1 MSDVWVLG
9 THLQE
14 GNSGSLVRADAI
26 THLQASTEKVTAS
39 RIGSEDSV
47 VLAHKDSEGLCGPA
61 PVLPE
66 DFHLA
71 LLVVINEARRQARAG
86 GDEDLVVLADLDDN
100 KKWDWSV
107 FPLSE
112 VYTG

>member
-1 MSDVWVLG
+1 MADIWVLG
-9 THLQE
+9 THLHE
-14 GNSGSLVRADAI
+14 GSYGSLVRADAI

-39 RIGSEDSV
+39 RIGSEDTV
-47 VLAHKDSEGLCGPA
+47 VLAHKDSLVLGGPA

-66 DFHLA
+66 DFHLG
-71 LLVVINEARRQARAG
+71 LLAMINEARKKARAG
-86 GDEDLVVLADLDDN
+86 GDGDLVVLADLDDN

-112 VYTG
+112 LYTG